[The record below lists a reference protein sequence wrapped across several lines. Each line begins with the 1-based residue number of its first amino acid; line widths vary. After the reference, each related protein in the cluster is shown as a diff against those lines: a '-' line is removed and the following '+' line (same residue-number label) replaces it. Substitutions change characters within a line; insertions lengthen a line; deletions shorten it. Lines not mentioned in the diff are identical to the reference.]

1 MGKWDTIRNSGAGE
15 KDFCYFVRVR
25 FADTDPMG
33 VVYHARYLEWFEAAR
48 TELIRHKGISYKEIE
63 EKGLSLPVI
72 EAFCRYRHS
81 VTYDELIRI
90 ETRLTDLD
98 RLKLRMEYQV
108 YGEQKPT
115 LRVEGYTLHC
125 FTNQQSKPVRAPKSL
140 IQFFEKIQFCEP
152 FNLKGGED
160 VKERAS

>member
-1 MGKWDTIRNSGAGE
+1 MEEQGFYYR
-15 KDFCYFVRVR
+15 VRVR

-48 TELIRHKGISYKEIE
+48 TELIRTKGISYKEIE

-81 VTYDELIRI
+81 VIYDELIRI

-98 RLKLRMEYQV
+98 RLRLRMEYRV
-108 YGEQKPT
+108 YGDEDSR
-115 LRVEGYTLHC
+115 LRVEGYTRHC
-125 FTNQQSKPVRAPKSL
+125 FTNRQGRPVRAPKSL
-140 IQFFEKIQFCEP
+140 IQFFQKIQH
-152 FNLKGGED
+152 G
-160 VKERAS
+160 S

>member
-1 MGKWDTIRNSGAGE
+1 MKE
-15 KDFCYFVRVR
+15 QDFCYHVRVR

-48 TELIRHKGISYKEIE
+48 TELIRAKGISYKEIE

-72 EAFCRYRHS
+72 EAFCRYRRS
-81 VTYDELIRI
+81 VVYDELIRI

-108 YGEQKPT
+108 YGEQEPK

-125 FTNQQSKPVRAPKSL
+125 FTNQQGRPVRAPKSM
-140 IQFFEKIQFCEP
+140 IKFFQQIHHGSQFD
-152 FNLKGGED
+152 LKGGDD
-160 VKERAS
+160 VKEGTS

>member
-1 MGKWDTIRNSGAGE
+1 MEEQK
-15 KDFCYFVRVR
+15 FCYRVRVR

-48 TELIRHKGISYKEIE
+48 TELIRSRGISYKEIE

-81 VTYDELIRI
+81 VTYDESIRI

-98 RLKLRMEYQV
+98 RLRLRMEYQV
-108 YGEQKPT
+108 YGEGDPN

-125 FTNQQSKPVRAPKSL
+125 FTNREGRPVRAPKSM
-140 IQFFEKIQFCEP
+140 IKFFERIQH
-152 FNLKGGED
+152 NSK
-160 VKERAS
+160 SN